1 MVPNQH
7 LNTMFVAAAEA
18 VEEAI
23 INAVVAAET
32 MAGWQERTVYGLP
45 TEELVQMELVQ
56 IMADYPAVGRRSPR
70 APHHQ

>member
-32 MAGWQERTVYGLP
+32 MTGWQGRTVYGLP
-45 TEELVQMELVQ
+45 TEELVH
-56 IMADYPAVGRRSPR
+56 IMVDYPAVGRRSPR